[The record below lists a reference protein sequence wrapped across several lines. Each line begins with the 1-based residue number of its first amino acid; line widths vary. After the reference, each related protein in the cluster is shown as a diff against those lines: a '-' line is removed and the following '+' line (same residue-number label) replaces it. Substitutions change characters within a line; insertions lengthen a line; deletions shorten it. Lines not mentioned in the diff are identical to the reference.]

1 MIGGGRMGTIGKGT
15 TETITATRPK
25 VYKDNNGFP
34 LAEFRVD
41 GNLYL
46 KGGIKRLRPRP

>member
-1 MIGGGRMGTIGKGT
+1 MLGGGKIGPVSKGT

-25 VYKDNNGFP
+25 VFKDQDGMP
-34 LAEFRVD
+34 LAEIRID

-46 KGGIKRLRPRP
+46 TGGIKRLRPRP